1 MGWRTGSPPQK
12 VDAIRPVPSHNLANR
27 RDGHILVPFL
37 VKKQIPATPVRA
49 KLPIL
54 LKQTESDTCESEIPI
69 SNLRWYFGFF
79 VVSGFCGLVYEVVWL
94 RLAMASFGVTTAL
107 VSIVISMFMA
117 GLGLGSWG
125 AGVLT
130 RRVLDTDG
138 LRALRFY
145 SLAELL
151 VGISSLAVPL
161 QLKLGRLLLQHMG
174 SFGAWQTS
182 RYYLLAGLWVAIT
195 LVPWCT
201 CMGSTFPLLMAVIR
215 QTARPT
221 SERSFSYLYVANV
234 LGALLGTIA
243 SAFILIELLGFQG
256 TLYVAGALNT
266 ILALLAFGLSFRAVS
281 SPAIEKS
288 ICGQAPRPR
297 LYGLPRSAVL
307 LLLFTTGLV
316 SMGMEVIWI
325 RQFTPYLG
333 NVVYA
338 FACILGVYL
347 LATVMGSLG
356 YRSWVHSHEPGESAS
371 AWSLLALFGVI
382 PVIAADPLLPL
393 RLGNLGLDG
402 LRLLGILFFC
412 ALAGFLTPLLVD
424 SWSSGDPDRAGT
436 AYAVNVAGSIV
447 GPLVAG
453 FCLLPWI
460 GERRAVI
467 VLAIPL
473 FAIAA
478 LTALRKPFSEGARPK
493 SSRIPKLKFAL
504 ATIAAILL
512 FRISHDYETK
522 YPVREVRRDYTAT
535 VLATGKGFD
544 RKLLVNGVGMTELT
558 PITKYMAHLP
568 LAFMSRPPQNG
579 LVICFGMGTTFRS
592 MLSWGIPTTAVDL
605 VPSVPALF
613 SYFHADAPKLV
624 SSPLARIVI
633 DDGRRFL
640 DGSTQTY
647 DVIVVDPPPPT
658 AAAGSS
664 LLYSRDF
671 YEVVK
676 RHLRRDG
683 ILQMWYPAWQGD
695 AATTVSVAKA
705 LMQSFP
711 YVRAFP
717 SIQWPGIHF
726 LASMEP
732 LPMVSSSVLTARL
745 PSAAVPDFVEW
756 GPQANPQQQFELVL
770 SHELALGNIIAVA
783 PRTPAIR
790 DDQPINEYYLLRRW
804 FHSYR

>member
-1 MGWRTGSPPQK
+1 M
-12 VDAIRPVPSHNLANR
+12 PV
-27 RDGHILVPFL
+27 
-37 VKKQIPATPVRA
+37 
-49 KLPIL
+49 L
-54 LKQTESDTCESEIPI
+54 LKQSESNTSEHEVPAP
-69 SNLRWYFGFF
+69 NLRWYFGFF

-94 RLAMASFGVTTAL
+94 RLAMASFGVTSAL

-117 GLGLGSWG
+117 GLGVGSWG
-125 AGVLT
+125 AGALT
-130 RRVLDTDG
+130 RRILAADG
-138 LRALRFY
+138 TRALRFY
-145 SLAELL
+145 SIAELL

-174 SFGAWQTS
+174 SYGDWQTS
-182 RYYLLAGLWVAIT
+182 RYYLLAGFWVALT

-215 QTARPT
+215 QTARPS

-234 LGALLGTIA
+234 FGALLGTIV
-243 SAFILIELLGFQG
+243 SAFVLIELLGFQG
-256 TLYVAGALNT
+256 TLYVAGSLNT
-266 ILALLAFGLSFRAVS
+266 MLALLAFRISLRTVASPSMGSSVS
-281 SPAIEKS
+281 
-288 ICGQAPRPR
+288 GTAPRLK

-307 LLLFTTGLV
+307 LFLFTTGLV
-316 SMGMEVIWI
+316 SMGMEVVWI

-338 FACILGVYL
+338 FAAILAVYL
-347 LATVMGSLG
+347 LATVVGSQD
-356 YRSWVHSHEPGESAS
+356 YRFWAYSHRPGESAS
-371 AWSLLALFGVI
+371 AWSLLALFAVL
-382 PVIAADPLLPL
+382 PVVGADPLLPL
-393 RLGNLGLDG
+393 RLGSVELGG
-402 LRLLGILFFC
+402 VRLSFIVLFCSF
-412 ALAGFLTPLLVD
+412 AGFLTPLLVD

-453 FCLLPWI
+453 FWLLPWL
-460 GERRAVI
+460 GERRSLM
-467 VLAIPL
+467 VLSLPL

-478 LTALRKPFSEGARPK
+478 VTALRKQSSETAQPNSGLN
-493 SSRIPKLKFAL
+493 PKLKFAL
-504 ATIAAILL
+504 ATLAAVLL
-512 FRISHDYETK
+512 FSVSHDYETK
-522 YPVREVRRDYTAT
+522 YPQREVRRDYTAT
-535 VLATGKGFD
+535 VVATGKGFK
-544 RKLLVNGVGMTELT
+544 RELLVNGVGMTILT
-558 PITKYMAHLP
+558 PITKYMVHLP

-579 LVICFGMGTTFRS
+579 LVICFGMGTSFRS

-613 SYFHADAPKLV
+613 GYYHADAPKLV

-647 DVIVVDPPPPT
+647 DVIVVDPPPPP
-658 AAAGSS
+658 AAPGSS

-676 RHLRRDG
+676 RHLQRDG
-683 ILQMWYPAWQGD
+683 ILQMWYPAGEGD
-695 AATTVSVAKA
+695 TTTVVSVAKT

-711 YVRAFP
+711 YVRAF
-717 SIQWPGIHF
+717 SWFNGFGIHF

-732 LPMVSSSVLTARL
+732 LPMPSSSELAALL
-745 PSAAVPDFVEW
+745 PSAAASDFVEW
-756 GPQANPQQQFELVL
+756 GPKADPQQQFEMVL
-770 SHELALGNIIAVA
+770 SHELDLEKFVTTN
-783 PRTPAIR
+783 PRVPAIR
-790 DDQPINEYYLLRRW
+790 DDEPINEYYLLRRW